1 MIFHVCNVNMK
12 KTRLDIYLTHNGL
25 SQSREK
31 AKREIMAGWVKV
43 GDETVMDPSKPVVG
57 TERIT
62 VERPGGLYVS
72 RGGQKL
78 KYALDRFGIS
88 LEGKS
93 AVDLGASTGGFTDC
107 MLKEGAVKVY
117 AVDVGYGQL
126 DYSLRRDPRVIVM
139 EKTNA
144 RSLTREQ
151 FSGKV
156 DFVTADLSFI
166 SIVKVFDTVRDI
178 FSPVEGII
186 LIKPQFEAASGE
198 HKKGV
203 VRKNEVHCDI
213 LVRVITALAEKGMAM
228 KGLAHSP
235 VTGPKGNIEF
245 LLYFECGTGDAG
257 MPAAKR
263 EAAIVEAVSRAH
275 EYFGAVPESGA
286 RDDQ

>member
-1 MIFHVCNVNMK
+1 MK
-12 KTRLDIYLTHNGL
+12 KTRLDIFLARNGL

-43 GDETVMDPSKPVVG
+43 DGETVTDPAKQVAG
-57 TERIT
+57 TERVT

-78 KYALDRFGIS
+78 KHALDRFGIS
-88 LEGKS
+88 LGGKT

-107 MLKEGAVKVY
+107 MLKEGAAKVY

-126 DYSLRRDPRVIVM
+126 DYSLRKDPRVTVM

-144 RSLTREQ
+144 RSLARDQ
-151 FSGKV
+151 FPDRV

-166 SIVKVFDTVRDI
+166 SIVKVFDTVRDV
-178 FSPVEGII
+178 FSPVEGV
-186 LIKPQFEAASGE
+186 LLVKPQFEADPGE

-203 VRKNEVHCDI
+203 VRKKEIHVEI
-213 LVRVITALAEKGMAM
+213 LSRVVAALGEKGMIM
-228 KGLAHSP
+228 KGIAPSP

-245 LLYFECGTGDAG
+245 LLYFECGTGGAG
-257 MPAAKR
+257 MTEPER
-263 EAAIVEAVSRAH
+263 DAAIADAVSRAH
-275 EYFGAVPESGA
+275 EQFGAVDG
-286 RDDQ
+286 DDVPADDDDRL

>member
-1 MIFHVCNVNMK
+1 MK
-12 KTRLDIYLTHNGL
+12 KTRLDIFLARSGL
-25 SQSREK
+25 SPSREK
-31 AKREIMAGWVKV
+31 SKREIMAGWVKV
-43 GDETVMDPSKPVVG
+43 DGETVTDPARQVAG
-57 TERIT
+57 TERVT

-88 LEGKS
+88 LRGKT

-107 MLKEGAVKVY
+107 MLKEGAAKVF

-126 DYSLRRDPRVIVM
+126 DYSLRKDPRVTVM

-151 FSGKV
+151 FSGRV

-166 SIVKVFDTVRDI
+166 SIIKVFDTIRDI
-178 FSPVEGII
+178 FAPVEGVI
-186 LIKPQFEAASGE
+186 LVKPQFEAEPGE

-203 VRKNEVHCDI
+203 VRRKEIHVEI
-213 LVRVITALAEKGMAM
+213 LSRVVAALEEKGMIM
-228 KGLAHSP
+228 KGIAPSP

-245 LLYFECGTGDAG
+245 VVYFECGTGNAG
-257 MPAAKR
+257 MTEPAR
-263 EAAIVEAVSRAH
+263 DTAIAEAVSRAH
-275 EYFGAVPESGA
+275 EQFGTMAGNDVPA
-286 RDDQ
+286 DDER